1 MYLHEDKE
9 TFKEIIEQVSD
20 DTGRTA
26 IVIEK
31 DYYVTMILR
40 LLSQKLSNVV
50 FKGGTS
56 LSKGLLR
63 QLTVFLRILILHLMN
78 ILRST

>member
-31 DYYVTMILR
+31 D
-40 LLSQKLSNVV
+40 
-50 FKGGTS
+50 
-56 LSKGLLR
+56 
-63 QLTVFLRILILHLMN
+63 
-78 ILRST
+78 